1 MSTTAVPERDP
12 GELARVKDERD
23 FLLASIADLERE
35 HAAGDVDAA
44 DYTALRQDYV
54 ARAAAALR
62 RIEAL
67 ESAATPKRSTAAV
80 TAGRK
85 AAFRVFL
92 GRKAT
97 RRVLGAVGLCCVLGL
112 AGIVAA
118 RFAGIRLPGETATG
132 STSLPA
138 ATQARQDLAEA
149 NAAAA
154 KGQLVNALNL
164 DDEAIALSP
173 KDPEALSDRAWLLR
187 MSGVAAKNTRL
198 VLEGDAEL
206 SKICEQYP
214 GYGAVRALYG
224 VALVEDT
231 GRLGPAITQ
240 FNAALADGISTSVVA
255 ALGPEM
261 IATYRHGHDA
271 VPTVLAQAV
280 THHHGAHRAR

>member
-1 MSTTAVPERDP
+1 MRTTAVPGHNP
-12 GELARVKDERD
+12 GELERLKDEAD
-23 FLLASIADLERE
+23 FLLASIEDLERE
-35 HAAGDVDAA
+35 HRAGDVDEA
-44 DYTALRQDYV
+44 DYAALRQDYV

-67 ESAATPKRSTAAV
+67 ESAGLAPPVAAATS
-80 TAGRK
+80 GRTR
-85 AAFRVFL
+85 AWRVFL
-92 GRKAT
+92 GRKST
-97 RRVLGAVGLCCVLGL
+97 RRVLGAVGICCVVGL

-173 KDPEALSDRAWLLR
+173 RDPEALSDRAWLLR

-214 GYGAVRALYG
+214 GYGAARALYG

-231 GRLGPAITQ
+231 GRLGPAVTQ
-240 FNAALADGISTSVVA
+240 FNAALTDGISTSVVA

-261 IATYRHGHDA
+261 IATYRQVHQA
-271 VPTVLAQAV
+271 VPFVLTQAV
-280 THHHGAHRAR
+280 VHHHGAHRAT